1 MKLQFLEMGRERA
14 PSFLVDQSCRV
25 AETVMKIV
33 AKCVVRA
40 SEKYNVWLLHSRTS
54 RNTTLLN

>member
-1 MKLQFLEMGRERA
+1 LGVKLQFLEMGRERA

-40 SEKYNVWLLHSRTS
+40 SEK
-54 RNTTLLN
+54 